1 MIPTILLTFDIEDW
15 FQVENFK
22 SCIPYSSWSKHEIRV
37 EKNTH
42 RILDLLDSIEIKP
55 TTHQLSA
62 TSNELDCLGNPK
74 ATFFILGWI
83 AERIPSLVNEIYKR
97 GHEVASHGLCHDLIY
112 NCSLDDVKRD
122 LADSK
127 NILEDLIGSRVY
139 GYRAPSFSINNDFL
153 KIAEESGYLYDSS
166 YNSFGLHQRY
176 GHVDLTGAGEHGIAS
191 QISRE
196 FYELPISNLKFGKY
210 NLPMGGGGYFRLLP
224 SFIFRMGIRSIL
236 RKQGAYLF
244 YMHPWE
250 IDPDQPRV
258 KQATTLY
265 KFRHYTNL
273 KRTYSKLTQLIKS
286 FSKCRFITCRE
297 YLKNLRIL
305 GF

>member
-22 SCIPYSSWSKHEIRV
+22 AYIPYSSWPKHEVRV

-42 RILDLLDSIEIKP
+42 RILDLLDSIK
-55 TTHQLSA
+55 
-62 TSNELDCLGNPK
+62 TSNPINPTNPK

-83 AERIPSLVNEIYKR
+83 AERIPSLVNEIYNR

-112 NCSLDDVKRD
+112 NCSLYDTKKD

-127 NILEDLIGSRVY
+127 NILEDLIGSKVY

-176 GHVDLTGAGEHGIAS
+176 GHVDLTGASEHGIAS

-250 IDPDQPRV
+250 IDPDQPGV
-258 KQATTLY
+258 KQAPTFY
-265 KFRHYTNL
+265 KFRHYINL
-273 KRTYSKLTQLIKS
+273 KRTYSKLTQLIKG
-286 FSKCRFITCRE
+286 FSKYRFITCCE
-297 YLKNLRIL
+297 YINNAKVL
-305 GF
+305 GAKGPSIQVDC